1 MMKKILLS
9 GLFTLFILISGNVAA
24 QTAQQIAFVNSNN
37 VLDVM
42 PERIEASKKLTDLN
56 RKYQDELQVMQNDY
70 NKKYTDFISFQ
81 TSMAE
86 NIRLRRMQQLYEL
99 ERELNE
105 FMKVAQEDIQNQ
117 EKQMLDPLRQRVK
130 EAITQIGIEHGFICI
145 YDLANPTIAF
155 VTPNATDITPLVMQ
169 KLGIKITEPTIG
181 N

>member
-1 MMKKILLS
+1 MKKILLS

-24 QTAQQIAFVNSNN
+24 QTAQQIAFVNSNS
-37 VLDVM
+37 VLDAM

>member
-1 MMKKILLS
+1 MKKILLS
-9 GLFTLFILISGNVAA
+9 NILILFILISGTVSA
-24 QTAQQIAFVNSNN
+24 QTAQQIAFVNSNT

-42 PERIEASKKLTDLN
+42 PERIEASKKLADLN

-105 FMKVAQEDIQNQ
+105 FMKVAQNDIQDQ
-117 EKQMLDPLRQRVK
+117 ESQMLDPLRQRVK
-130 EAITQIGIEHGFICI
+130 EAINQVGIDKGYICI
-145 YDLANPTIAF
+145 YDTANPTIAF
-155 VTPNATDITPLVMQ
+155 VTPDATDITPLVKL
-169 KLGIKITEPTIG
+169 KLGIK

>member
-1 MMKKILLS
+1 MKKILLS

-24 QTAQQIAFVNSNN
+24 QTAQQIAFVNSNS

-42 PERIEASKKLTDLN
+42 PERIGASKKLTDLN

-155 VTPNATDITPLVMQ
+155 VTPNATDITPQVMQ